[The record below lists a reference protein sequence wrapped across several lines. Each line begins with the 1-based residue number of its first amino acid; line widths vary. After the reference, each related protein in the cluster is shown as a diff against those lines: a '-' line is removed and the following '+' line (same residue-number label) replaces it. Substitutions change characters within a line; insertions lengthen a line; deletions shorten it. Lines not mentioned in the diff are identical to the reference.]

1 MTTDDRSSIPVSG
14 VRPAPAL
21 TVALLLL
28 ASGLCALVYQ
38 IAWLRLLRLTFGA
51 STAASAVVLAI
62 FMGGLGLGGLL
73 LGRRAEQSANP
84 LNLYSWL
91 ETWIALSAS
100 LSPWLIAAVRAGYIA
115 LGGTAVLGE
124 VAGTLLRL
132 LGAALVLGVPTFL
145 MGGTL
150 PAAVRSVT
158 LRQDSGR
165 RAVGLLY
172 GVNTLGAVVGA
183 TLTTFVLLEFLGT
196 QKTLWVAAL
205 LNLLL
210 AMLAR
215 ILARRLEPGDAT
227 ETPATVLT
235 PAPALALAP
244 ASAPAPASATAGIQT
259 EAAAPLWLILSA
271 AAGVG
276 FVFLAMELVWYR
288 MLSPILGG
296 STYTFGVILAIA
308 LLGIGIGG
316 WLYSLGGS
324 TRRPNLAAFA
334 FTCSLEAAFLALP
347 LALGDR
353 LALFALALQELS
365 VTGFGGL
372 AAGWTLV
379 TAIVVLP
386 AALVSGY
393 QFPLLVA
400 LLGSGRQ
407 QVAQQVGQAYAWNT
421 CGAILGSL
429 LGGFLL
435 VPALTAPGLWRLN
448 VVLLLLLAGLSLVFL
463 HRTGSWQSNT
473 RNWVPPAFTSGLA
486 LLLLLSTGPT
496 AVWRHGGIGAGRM
509 ELDYQGPNP
518 LRDQMQSKRRSVI
531 WESDGQESSIAL
543 VKSEG
548 YAFTVNGKGD
558 GSARGD
564 APTVV
569 MSGLIGAALHADP
582 KDILVIGL
590 GTGATA
596 GWLAQVPQAE
606 RVDVVELEPA
616 VLRVAEACAPVN
628 HDILRHPKVEM
639 ILGDGREYLLTTDQR
654 YDVIFSQ
661 PSNPY
666 RAGISSLFT
675 REFYQAVRGRLKPGG
690 VLVQWLQG
698 YEVDAQVV
706 RTAFATLASTF
717 PSVETWQT
725 GRLDLALVASE
736 TPLRPDPAVLGQRL
750 AGEPYRSAMSHV
762 WGVHGVPGFY
772 SAYVGSPGL
781 AQALAAQAGDA
792 LNTDDHPLIEFG
804 FIRNLGHHGLFSI
817 QNLHE
822 LSLRLDTATPPVEID
837 PALLSELRNARYAAF
852 DTPIPPPLLPPHD
865 PAQAHR
871 FNARMA
877 WSRGDLSAAGEAWLA
892 QSIDP
897 GLRIDL
903 TLTAESLAELG
914 HERTL
919 EVAEHLRLLQPIEAD
934 AALARWHL
942 RQGRSG
948 ESTRY
953 LIRAFE
959 AYRSNPWP
967 SYRLMARALELATEI
982 ARLAPDEGRKLYD
995 VLAEP
1000 FTIQML
1006 DDPRLSTRLEVAF
1019 AVDFEGLC
1027 LDAFLAA
1034 EPYPSWGERYLT
1046 LRHRCYALNDHP
1058 LTEQAAIDLVS
1069 FYEDAPPRLWIPG
1082 GGGGPDAPE
1091 DDSAPSLPASRTSN
1105 AAPDNGD

>member
-1 MTTDDRSSIPVSG
+1 MTTDDRSPSVSTSG
-14 VRPAPAL
+14 VRAAPAL

-84 LNLYSWL
+84 LNLYGWL
-91 ETWIALSAS
+91 ETWIALSAG
-100 LSPWLIAAVRAGYIA
+100 LSPWLIATVRAGYIT

-158 LRQDSGR
+158 LLQDSGR

-196 QKTLWVAAL
+196 QKTLWIAAL

-215 ILARRLEPGDAT
+215 ILARRLETRDGAT
-227 ETPATVLT
+227 MAPTT
-235 PAPALALAP
+235 PAPAP
-244 ASAPAPASATAGIQT
+244 PSIRT
-259 EAAAPLWLILSA
+259 EAVAPLWLVLSA

-296 STYTFGVILAIA
+296 STYTFGVILAVA

-324 TRRPNLAAFA
+324 DRRPNLAAFA

-386 AALVSGY
+386 AALVAGY

-400 LLGSGRQ
+400 LLGSGRR
-407 QVAQQVGQAYAWNT
+407 QVAQQVGLAYAWNT

-429 LGGFLL
+429 LGGFFL
-435 VPALTAPGLWRLN
+435 VPILTAPGLWRFN
-448 VVLLLLLAGLSLVFL
+448 VVLLLLLAGLSLLFL
-463 HRTGSWQSNT
+463 RRTESWRSDT
-473 RNWVPPAFTSGLA
+473 GNWALPAFTGGLA
-486 LLLLLSTGPT
+486 LLLLLPTGPT
-496 AVWRHGGIGAGRM
+496 AIWRHGGIGAGRM

-518 LRDQMQSKRRSVI
+518 LRDQMQSKRRSII

-569 MSGLIGAALHADP
+569 MSGLIGAALHTDP
-582 KDILVIGL
+582 KNILVIGL

-628 HDILRHPKVEM
+628 HDILQHPKVEM

-675 REFYQAVRGRLKPGG
+675 REFYQAVHARLKPGG

-725 GRLDLALVASE
+725 GRLDLALLASGA
-736 TPLRPDPAVLGQRL
+736 PLRPDPEVLNQRL
-750 AGEPYRSAMSHV
+750 AAEPYRSAMSHV

-781 AQALAAQAGDA
+781 ARALAAQAGDA

-804 FIRNLGHHGLFSI
+804 FIRNLGRYGLFSI
-817 QNLHE
+817 QDLHE
-822 LSLRLDTATPPVEID
+822 LSIRLGTATPPVDID

-852 DTPIPPPLLPPHD
+852 DTPIPPPLLAPHD

-871 FNARMA
+871 FTARMA
-877 WSRGDLSAAGEAWLA
+877 WSRGDLSAAGQAWLA
-892 QSIDP
+892 QTIDP

-914 HERTL
+914 HERTVEL
-919 EVAEHLRLLQPIEAD
+919 AEHLRLVQPIEAD

-942 RQGRSG
+942 RQDRPS
-948 ESTRY
+948 EAARY

-995 VLAEP
+995 ILAEP

-1046 LRHRCYALNDHP
+1046 LRHRCYALHDHP
-1058 LTEQAAIDLVS
+1058 LTEQAAVDLVT
-1069 FYEDAPPRLWIPG
+1069 FYEDAPPRLWVPG

-1091 DDSAPSLPASRTSN
+1091 DDSAPSLPMSRSSN
-1105 AAPDNGD
+1105 AAPDNGN